1 MNRINPNR
9 KLPLYTLHMVLL
21 LFVFLPLIFAFTSSF
36 RPMEDIYRYVSP
48 LSWKTFIPEHFTLE
62 AYQTIFVEHGFGKAL
77 LNSLLIALLT
87 VAVGILFNGMAG
99 YAFAKFTFPGKK
111 LLFLLVLLS
120 YMVPFELISINLY
133 AMMIDLKWIDTYLA
147 LIVPCI
153 PNGMIIFLFRQYFM
167 SFPDY
172 LIEAARIDGMGLFRT
187 FFSIVLPN
195 SKAVCISAGLVL
207 FVNQWES
214 FLWPILVTR
223 SQDMYTVQIAL
234 SNFSTQYTQNWNQI
248 FAGSLIAFLVPVAND
263 HRGCGRLLSAEKR
276 LSSGLPDSGTDSG
289 EPCRRQL
296 LPRHAHLP
304 QLALHLFYPA
314 RLSDF
319 DPDHRLLLCLATD
332 QKASVQGE
340 SAESAVTAYG
350 LQPSCGGH
358 DRGQRFVSGPGT
370 SATAPGPTRLGNAFC
385 PEPWS

>member
-1 MNRINPNR
+1 M
-9 KLPLYTLHMVLL
+9 
-21 LFVFLPLIFAFTSSF
+21 
-36 RPMEDIYRYVSP
+36 
-48 LSWKTFIPEHFTLE
+48 
-62 AYQTIFVEHGFGKAL
+62 
-77 LNSLLIALLT
+77 
-87 VAVGILFNGMAG
+87 
-99 YAFAKFTFPGKK
+99 
-111 LLFLLVLLS
+111 LVLLS

-248 FAGSLIAFLVPVAND
+248 FAGSLIAFLVPVAII
-263 HRGCGRLLSAEKR
+263 LPLQKFFTA
-276 LSSGLPDSGTDSG
+276 GL
-289 EPCRRQL
+289 
-296 LPRHAHLP
+296 
-304 QLALHLFYPA
+304 
-314 RLSDF
+314 
-319 DPDHRLLLCLATD
+319 
-332 QKASVQGE
+332 
-340 SAESAVTAYG
+340 
-350 LQPSCGGH
+350 
-358 DRGQRFVSGPGT
+358 T
-370 SATAPGPTRLGNAFC
+370 STGAK
-385 PEPWS
+385 E

>member
-187 FFSIVLPN
+187 FFSI
-195 SKAVCISAGLVL
+195 G
-207 FVNQWES
+207 
-214 FLWPILVTR
+214 
-223 SQDMYTVQIAL
+223 
-234 SNFSTQYTQNWNQI
+234 
-248 FAGSLIAFLVPVAND
+248 
-263 HRGCGRLLSAEKR
+263 
-276 LSSGLPDSGTDSG
+276 
-289 EPCRRQL
+289 
-296 LPRHAHLP
+296 
-304 QLALHLFYPA
+304 
-314 RLSDF
+314 
-319 DPDHRLLLCLATD
+319 
-332 QKASVQGE
+332 
-340 SAESAVTAYG
+340 
-350 LQPSCGGH
+350 
-358 DRGQRFVSGPGT
+358 
-370 SATAPGPTRLGNAFC
+370 
-385 PEPWS
+385 

>member
-248 FAGSLIAFLVPVAND
+248 FAGSLIAFLVPVAII
-263 HRGCGRLLSAEKR
+263 LPLQKFFTA
-276 LSSGLPDSGTDSG
+276 GLPSTGAK
-289 EPCRRQL
+289 E
-296 LPRHAHLP
+296 
-304 QLALHLFYPA
+304 
-314 RLSDF
+314 
-319 DPDHRLLLCLATD
+319 
-332 QKASVQGE
+332 
-340 SAESAVTAYG
+340 
-350 LQPSCGGH
+350 
-358 DRGQRFVSGPGT
+358 
-370 SATAPGPTRLGNAFC
+370 
-385 PEPWS
+385 